1 LGNTAVQTALASL
14 LLLGACAPD
23 GADDAAVQVAHLRH
37 VDGHVSATLSIV
49 DDAGE
54 PVPKSSPTQVTV
66 KTRAGAGAWQVAGP
80 VVLSNAPPLLDVML
94 VADNSGSA
102 ADEIT
107 EVQDAIRQFAHVILT
122 RAHDDRMGMIRVST
136 VATVLQDPT
145 PLEAPIEAAI
155 DGMFVSNGWTALW
168 DGVRLG
174 NERLA
179 ASRIDAS
186 GENAPVGGGAC
197 YVGTV
202 PSLVVYTDGHDNNS
216 ADEHPTSYE
225 GDGVDTTLD
234 DLMALSV
241 DGVQTAIYTVAISD
255 DADATSLEA
264 LADATGGRH
273 VSIQNDGQ
281 LIGALHGAAAQL
293 DSLFPFC
300 FVPASCSH
308 TEAELRVR
316 VKHGNQWTTYVRLVA
331 LTPSC

>member
-1 LGNTAVQTALASL
+1 LGKTSL
-14 LLLGACAPD
+14 LYVLACLPLGACAGD
-23 GADDAAVQVAHLRH
+23 DADDTAVRVSHVRH
-37 VDGHVSATLSIV
+37 SGDFVSATLSIL
-49 DDAGE
+49 DETGE
-54 PVPKSSPTQVTV
+54 PVPKSSQTQVTV
-66 KTRAGAGAWQVAGP
+66 KTRADGGAWQDAGP
-80 VVLSNAPPLLDVML
+80 VVISNAPPLLDVMV

-102 ADEIT
+102 AEEIG
-107 EVQDAIRQFAHVILT
+107 EVQDALRHFADVILA
-122 RAHDDRMGMIRVST
+122 RVHDDRMGMIRVST
-136 VATVLQDPT
+136 IATVLQDPT
-145 PLEAPIEAAI
+145 PLEAPIDAAI

-179 ASRIDAS
+179 ASRIDQS
-186 GENAPVGGGAC
+186 GTNAPVSGGAC

-202 PSLVVYTDGHDNNS
+202 PSLVVYTDGRENNS

-225 GDGVDTTLD
+225 GDGIDTTLD

-241 DGVQTAIYTVAISD
+241 DGVQTSVYTVAISD
-255 DADATSLEA
+255 DADAESLEA

-273 VSIQNDGQ
+273 VAIDNDGQ

-293 DSLFPFC
+293 DQLFPFC
-300 FVPASCSH
+300 FVPASCSD

-316 VKHGNQWTTYVRLVA
+316 VKQGSVWTTYIRYVA